1 MTTIRGFYIN
11 LEERPD
17 RKKHFLSEMEKIR
30 LPMPNLEVERFNA
43 IKHSNG
49 ALGCSMSHLR
59 CIQDAKRENWE
70 KVLIMEDDTT
80 FLNTELFVSQL
91 DIFLKSTREWDV
103 LLLAGNNLL
112 PYKAINNNCIQ
123 VFNCLTTTAYI
134 VKSHYYDTLIINY
147 KEGILNLMK
156 EPERKKEYAIDKY
169 WQRLQRK
176 DKWYLLIPPSIVQ
189 YENYSD
195 IEKKQTNFQ
204 DYMLNYNKAVI
215 GGRLT

>member
-1 MTTIRGFYIN
+1 
-11 LEERPD
+11 
-17 RKKHFLSEMEKIR
+17 
-30 LPMPNLEVERFNA
+30 
-43 IKHSNG
+43 
-49 ALGCSMSHLR
+49 
-59 CIQDAKRENWE
+59 
-70 KVLIMEDDTT
+70 
-80 FLNTELFVSQL
+80 
-91 DIFLKSTREWDV
+91 
-103 LLLAGNNLL
+103 
-112 PYKAINNNCIQ
+112 
-123 VFNCLTTTAYI
+123 
-134 VKSHYYDTLIINY
+134 
-147 KEGILNLMK
+147 MK